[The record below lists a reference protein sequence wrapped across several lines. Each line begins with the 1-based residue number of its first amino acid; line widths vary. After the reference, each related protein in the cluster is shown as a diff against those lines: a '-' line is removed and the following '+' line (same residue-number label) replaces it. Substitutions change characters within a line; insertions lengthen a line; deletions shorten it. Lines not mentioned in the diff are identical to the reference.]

1 MIPDVTNIL
10 QQFEPISLEQMDNVK
25 LMSRIDTK
33 YIINI
38 DALPGLLQEL
48 QSHYYILEVN
58 GVRNSKYETVYFDT
72 PDFMFYHQ
80 HRRGVA
86 NRNKVRMRRYVESE
100 LNFFEIKSKNN
111 KGRTTKERIK
121 RKHFRTEFSQ
131 KAEDFLFEKTHL
143 TGHEIEPKLNVNYS
157 RITLVNKHEPER
169 LTIDT
174 CLRFIN
180 GNAIKDLS
188 KLVIVELKQESKH
201 LGFFSELMH
210 KYHIQDVSISKY
222 CFGIIFLYHDI
233 RMNSF
238 KPKLLKLQKTIS

>member
-1 MIPDVTNIL
+1 
-10 QQFEPISLEQMDNVK
+10 MDNVK

-33 YIINI
+33 FIINI
-38 DALPGLLQEL
+38 DILPALLREL
-48 QSHYYILEVN
+48 QSNYYVLEVN
-58 GVRNSKYETVYFDT
+58 GVRNSKYETVYYDT

-86 NRNKVRMRRYVESE
+86 NRSKVRMRRYVESE

-111 KGRTTKERIK
+111 KGRTIKERIK
-121 RKHFRTEFSQ
+121 RKQFRTEFSQ

-143 TGHEIEPKLNVNYS
+143 TGQEIEPKLEVNYS
-157 RITLVNKHEPER
+157 RITLVNKCEPER

-174 CLRFIN
+174 GLCFKK
-180 GNAIKDLS
+180 GNTVKDLS
-188 KLVIVELKQESKH
+188 RLVIVELKQESKH
-201 LGFFSELMH
+201 FGFFSELMH

-222 CFGIIFLYHDI
+222 CFGIIFLYDGI

-238 KPKLLKLQKTIS
+238 KPKLLKLLKTIS